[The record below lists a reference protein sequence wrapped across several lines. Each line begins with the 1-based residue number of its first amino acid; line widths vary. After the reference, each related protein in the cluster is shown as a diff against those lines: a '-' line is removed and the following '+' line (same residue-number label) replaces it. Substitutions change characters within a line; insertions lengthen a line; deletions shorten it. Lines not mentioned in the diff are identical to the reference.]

1 MNIIHIFVFAVLAA
15 AAMLLARIAVRL
27 YEGRHCEERQLDASA
42 HTVARLI
49 SRRLHLSRLLGSTL
63 LSTAFM
69 FCVVSTAFAAGDE
82 KNGHAYFTKAELP
95 DMTKILPPFPAFESA
110 RFVADQSQHLWGKLM
125 RQDEARAA
133 QAQNDAVYSMQTAI
147 DAYSPLIGME
157 ITKEGTPEIYSILQ
171 DVLASCDSIYSDAKA
186 TFGRQRPYAYY
197 DEGTLIPEKEEKH
210 RHEGSYPS
218 GHTVFFWTA
227 ALLLSDISQTNE
239 AMEKLLA
246 RGYEFGQSRV
256 IAGYHWQSDV
266 DAGRMA
272 GSVLYQLIRNHE
284 RFIGQLA
291 RARAE
296 FKEQAGGSTVVNTTR
311 AARQEGSARIYR
323 IDGTPA
329 DNTSNGI
336 VIANGRKVINHP
348 RQ

>member
-1 MNIIHIFVFAVLAA
+1 MKKFI
-15 AAMLLARIAVRL
+15 
-27 YEGRHCEERQLDASA
+27 
-42 HTVARLI
+42 
-49 SRRLHLSRLLGSTL
+49 L
-63 LSTAFM
+63 LSVVLV
-69 FCVVSTAFAAGDE
+69 FCSILSVQAAGDE

-110 RFVADQSQHLWGKLM
+110 MFVADQSQYLWGKLQ
-125 RQDEARAA
+125 RLDAARSA
-133 QAQNDAVYSMQTAI
+133 QAQRDAVYSMQTII
-147 DAYSPLIGME
+147 DEFSGLFGLE

-171 DVLASCDSIYSDAKA
+171 DVCASCDSIYSDAKA
-186 TFGRQRPYAYY
+186 QFNRQRPYAYY
-197 DEGTLIPEKEEKH
+197 NEGTLVPEKEEKH
-210 RHEGSYPS
+210 RYEGSYPS
-218 GHTVFFWTA
+218 GHTVFGWTS
-227 ALLLSDISQTNE
+227 ALLLSDINQSPE

-272 GSVLYQLIRNHE
+272 GSILYQLIRNHE

-296 FKEQAGGSTVVNTTR
+296 FAEKTNVSSQISETTNTPQQN
-311 AARQEGSARIYR
+311 ASARIYR

-329 DNTSNGI
+329 TDTTSGI
-336 VIANGRKVINHP
+336 VITNGRKVLMK
-348 RQ
+348 